1 VIPQRNL
8 SLLSNE
14 LARKGGR
21 RIPES
26 VLERDYCLS
35 WFLVGLSQC
44 SLREILLF
52 KGGTAIKKCHIADY
66 RFSEDLDF
74 TFAKEFPFEKVQEGL
89 EQVFRKIEQQSGIK
103 FNFSRLDRH
112 SHQNSHTF
120 FLGYEGPLPA
130 MTPKEVKVDITIRER
145 VVFSPQEKPVLAE
158 YTQYEDIPTNSKVR
172 VYSLDEIAAEKVVAL
187 SDRARNEP
195 RDLYD
200 LWHLTSNQYVDIA
213 EIFDAIGEK
222 LTFRK
227 RSSDTVGEEFSKKE
241 ARLKKLWS
249 ERLSAQV
256 SVLPEF
262 DEVYRTVKRELRQA
276 GLQSYR
282 DASGYLGQD

>member
-1 VIPQRNL
+1 MIPQRNL

-21 RIPES
+21 RIPEA

-35 WFLVGLSQC
+35 WFLVGLSQS

-52 KGGTAIKKCHIADY
+52 KGGTAIKKCHIANY

-74 TFAKEFPFEKVQEGL
+74 TFVKEFPFEMIREGL
-89 EQVFRKIEQQSGIK
+89 EKVFRKIEQRSGIK
-103 FNFSRLDRH
+103 FNFSRIDRH
-112 SHQNSHTF
+112 THQNSHTF

-130 MTPKEVKVDITIRER
+130 IAPKEVKMDITIHER

-158 YTQYEDIPTNSKVR
+158 YAQYEDIPKNSTVR

-213 EIFDAIGEK
+213 ELFDAVGEK
-222 LTFRK
+222 LTFRG
-227 RSSDTVGEEFSKKE
+227 RSSDTVGEEFSRKE
-241 ARLKKLWS
+241 ARFKKLWS
-249 ERLSAQV
+249 ERLSAQIAI
-256 SVLPEF
+256 LPEF
-262 DEVYRTVKRELRQA
+262 DQVYRIVKRELRQA
-276 GLQSYR
+276 GF
-282 DASGYLGQD
+282 

>member
-1 VIPQRNL
+1 MIPQRNL

-74 TFAKEFPFEKVQEGL
+74 TFANEIPFEKVQEDL
-89 EQVFRKIEQQSGIK
+89 EQVFPKIEQQSGIK

-112 SHQNSHTF
+112 AHQNSHTF

-130 MTPKEVKVDITIRER
+130 MAPKEVKVDITIRER

-158 YTQYEDIPTNSKVR
+158 YAQYEDIPKNSKVR
-172 VYSLDEIAAEKVVAL
+172 VYSLDEIASEKVVAL

-200 LWHLTSNQYVDIA
+200 LWHLTSNQHVDIA

-276 GLQSYR
+276 GF
-282 DASGYLGQD
+282 

>member
-1 VIPQRNL
+1 MIPQRNL

-21 RIPES
+21 RIPEA

-35 WFLVGLSQC
+35 WFLVGLSQS

-52 KGGTAIKKCHIADY
+52 KGGTAIKKCHVADY

-74 TFAKEFPFEKVQEGL
+74 TFMKEVPFEMIQEGL
-89 EQVFRKIEQQSGIK
+89 EKVFHKIEQQSGIK
-103 FNFSRLDRH
+103 FNFSRADRRT
-112 SHQNSHTF
+112 HQNSHTF

-130 MTPKEVKVDITIRER
+130 IAPKEVKVDITIRER
-145 VVFSPQEKPVLAE
+145 IVFPPQEKPVLAE
-158 YTQYEDIPTNSKVR
+158 YAQYEDIPKDSKVL
-172 VYSLDEIAAEKVVAL
+172 VYSLDEIASEKVVAL

-200 LWHLTSNQYVDIA
+200 LWHLTSNQHVDL
-213 EIFDAIGEK
+213 EELSDAIGEK
-222 LTFRK
+222 LTFRG
-227 RSSDTVGEEFSKKE
+227 RSSDTVGEEFSRKE
-241 ARLKKLWS
+241 ARLKKLWG

-256 SVLPEF
+256 AILPEF
-262 DEVYRTVKRELRQA
+262 DQVYRAVKRALRQA
-276 GLQSYR
+276 GF
-282 DASGYLGQD
+282 

>member
-1 VIPQRNL
+1 MIPQRNL

-21 RIPES
+21 RIPEA

-35 WFLVGLSQC
+35 WFLVGLSQS

-74 TFAKEFPFEKVQEGL
+74 TFLKEVPFERVQEGL
-89 EQVFRKIEQQSGIK
+89 GEVFYKIEQQSGIK

-112 SHQNSHTF
+112 AHQNSHTF

-130 MTPKEVKVDITIRER
+130 IALKEVKVDITIRER

-158 YTQYEDIPTNSKVR
+158 YTHYEDIPKNARVR
-172 VYSLDEIAAEKVVAL
+172 VYSLEEIAAEKVVAL

-200 LWHLTSNQYVDIA
+200 LWHLTSNQYVAIS
-213 EIFDAIGEK
+213 ELFDAIGEK
-222 LTFRK
+222 LTFRS
-227 RSSDTVGEEFSKKE
+227 RSSDTVAEEFSRKE
-241 ARLKKLWS
+241 ARLKKLWK

-256 SVLPEF
+256 AILPEF
-262 DEVYRTVKRELRQA
+262 DQVYRAVKRELRQA
-276 GLQSYR
+276 GF
-282 DASGYLGQD
+282 